1 MEGPPT
7 TKHLMMLESS
17 GPNLIKVGELVG
29 PVEGRQEVYTR
40 AGGALGGLE
49 EQRDE
54 MILFSIF
61 DIRFSNFRL
70 SLSLS

>member
-1 MEGPPT
+1 MEVPPT

-17 GPNLIKVGELVG
+17 GPNLIKVGELMG
-29 PVEGRQEVYTR
+29 PVEGRRQEVYTR
-40 AGGALGGLE
+40 ALGGLE

>member
-1 MEGPPT
+1 MEVPPT
-7 TKHLMMLESS
+7 TKHPMMLESS
-17 GPNLIKVGELVG
+17 GPNLIKVGELMG
-29 PVEGRQEVYTR
+29 PVEGRRQEVYTR

-70 SLSLS
+70 SLS